1 MTNKD
6 PQNLIIKSRFVR
18 QPPDKIRLLAKSL
31 LGKKTDEAENIL
43 NQVPFTSARSLRLIL
58 KNGLNQAK
66 DGDWG
71 DNLKIQ
77 AIKVDEGPK
86 LKRRR
91 IIHRGRATAIL
102 KRMSHITMVFE
113 GSVPKTIPPVKTK
126 KEVKE
131 GSERGA

>member
-1 MTNKD
+1 MTKKD

-31 LGKKTDEAENIL
+31 IGKKTDEVENIL
-43 NQVPFTSARSLRLIL
+43 NQVPFASARSLRLIL

-102 KRMSHITMVFE
+102 KRMSHITMVFSADVNSKPE
-113 GSVPKTIPPVKTK
+113 VRNSKK
-126 KEVKE
+126 KEKQK
-131 GSERGA
+131 